1 MQARGLLTSILS
13 RGLHKFVSLSIHLR
27 DLTSDELAGRD
38 YVDDFLN
45 DYMSSHSTREQ
56 SPRKET
62 QAVDTDPSRAVPL
75 DGGDPVIS
83 GLNSR
88 DSLRGELAGRDAVD
102 DYISALLKGPAA
114 REPSPQQ
121 ETHARDIPDGHETV
135 ARDATND
142 FITALLQSRDSSK
155 GITPDE
161 VLTLASLGSRAL
173 DELD

>member
-1 MQARGLLTSILS
+1 M
-13 RGLHKFVSLSIHLR
+13 SLSIHLR

-56 SPRKET
+56 SPRQET
-62 QAVDTDPSRAVPL
+62 QNHVIPVDTDPSRAVSL
-75 DGGDPVIS
+75 DGGDPVIT
-83 GLNSR
+83 GLKSR

-102 DYISALLKGPAA
+102 EYISALLKSPAA

-121 ETHARDIPDGHETV
+121 ETHAHDIPDGHETV

-155 GITPDE
+155 GLTPDE